1 MGSFFNRLATVT
13 FFHLMIQPITSVMI
27 YKNLTIY
34 SIRMKYSPSFIA
46 ITLSFTFLSGCS
58 LPMNQSKPTN
68 EPQIHSEH
76 WLNGEDTKTQLQ
88 RGLTAYLAMSD
99 AFQSIAARIHLIRQ
113 AKYSLDLQYYIWA
126 DDFIGN
132 LMLHEL
138 LKAADR
144 GVKVRVLID
153 DQNGTKIDPQ
163 LKALS
168 THPNIEIKLYNPY
181 KFRHFRVLDYIF
193 RLKQINHR
201 MHNKLIIADGIIAVT
216 GGRNISSEYF
226 DASESFQFT
235 DMDILFFGTA
245 VHGANTV
252 FSNFWNNDLS
262 YPNQQ
267 FITQGN
273 AKDLEKLRLD
283 YQKLEQ
289 KEPDTDIKVDQEQK
303 ELAHQLKQN
312 RINWARAHFLAD
324 SPKKT
329 LGQAQNGELI
339 SHQIRQ
345 HLGEPKQEMDL
356 ISAYF
361 VPTKVGTQYLAQF
374 PKQGVDVRVLTNS
387 FVANDVALVHAFYQ
401 KYRTD
406 LLKSG
411 VKLYEFKPYI
421 ERKNRTWYEVVTGN
435 VIPKKGKNK
444 SSLHAKFIDID
455 NKVFIGSFNL
465 DPRSFNLNTE
475 VGLVVESDQ
484 LQEQVSLL
492 LDTYLLKVAY
502 ELKLDSQGKINWYDH
517 QPDGSIKKYTQEP
530 ETTRFQRGVMHS
542 VSYLPIEWM
551 M

>member
-1 MGSFFNRLATVT
+1 
-13 FFHLMIQPITSVMI
+13 
-27 YKNLTIY
+27 
-34 SIRMKYSPSFIA
+34 
-46 ITLSFTFLSGCS
+46 
-58 LPMNQSKPTN
+58 MNQSKNEAPT
-68 EPQIHSEH
+68 EVHSQH
-76 WLNGEDTKTQLQ
+76 WLTDQNVEHKLQ
-88 RGLTAYLAMSD
+88 QGLTAYLAMSE

-113 AKYSLDLQYYIWA
+113 AKYNLDLQYYIWA

-144 GVKVRVLID
+144 GVKVRLLID
-153 DQNGTKIDPQ
+153 DQNGTKIDKQ

-181 KFRHFRVLDYIF
+181 KFRNLRFLDYIF
-193 RLKQINHR
+193 RLQQINHR

-245 VHGANTV
+245 VQHANSV
-252 FSNFWNNDLS
+252 FSDFWNHNLS

-267 FITQGN
+267 FIRQGN
-273 AKDLEKLRLD
+273 AQDLEKLRVN

-289 KEPDTDIKVDQEQK
+289 KDKATDIKVDTEQK
-303 ELAHQLKQN
+303 ELAHELKQN
-312 RINWARAHFLAD
+312 HVNWARAHFLAD

-329 LGQAQNGELI
+329 LGQATDQELI
-339 SHQIRQ
+339 SHQIRA

-361 VPTKVGTQYLAQF
+361 VPTQTGTKYLGQL

-401 KYRTD
+401 KYRVD

-411 VKLYEFKPYI
+411 VNLYEFKPYI
-421 ERKNRTWYEVVTGN
+421 ERQRRTWYEVLTGN
-435 VIPKKGKNK
+435 VIPKKGKDK
-444 SSLHAKFIDID
+444 SSLHAKFINID

-475 VGLVVESDQ
+475 VGLVVESNQ
-484 LQEQVSLL
+484 LQEQISSLL
-492 LDTYLLKVAY
+492 DSSLLKVAY
-502 ELKLDSQGKINWYDH
+502 ELKLDSQGQLLWYDY
-517 QPDGSIKKYTQEP
+517 QSDGTVKKYTQEP
-530 ETTRFQRGVMHS
+530 ETTKFQRGVMQM